1 MEFPN
6 IPRGAIIG
14 LDYETT
20 GLRYWDPDFRV
31 FGIAVAIGEPRAKIP
46 FVTDD
51 RPFIPGEVAAPRIE
65 LAGDTQSWY
74 WDIRHAP
81 GVVEWLRDL
90 LPDTRTVVAQ
100 NAQYEVQ
107 CSRVLGIDP
116 RRINWYCTMVNE
128 CLIDEHHL
136 TYDLASIA
144 KYRGIDSE
152 KLVILEQIRAAMG
165 WGTHGEVLSRLS
177 EVPPA
182 MVARYGASDA
192 ADALKIY
199 YAQQAEI
206 SEQNLERVSA
216 LEMRLLPVL
225 ADISWGGVRV
235 DLEAAHAAIPKLDI
249 KEEQLQAEINR
260 ITGGTFNVNSTPQIR
275 AFFKPEPL
283 SKFQWRLIDG
293 TLVGPT
299 KSGKGPSLDQ
309 NVLKE
314 IKHPL
319 ASLIRALR
327 KTIKLRDTFIRGHV
341 IGSADGEGYVHT
353 QFNQT
358 RNDADAGTVTGRLS
372 STDPALQQITKRDK
386 ENAAILRAMFMPDI
400 GDDWLCAD
408 YSQVDFRCAAHL
420 INDEA
425 VIRAFNEDPTLDYH
439 QVVSDMT
446 GIPRNPAYAGAP
458 NTKQINLGL
467 AFGAGAG
474 KLAFMMGMPYEI
486 GEYRNKMAYRPGV
499 EATRI
504 FDLYHAKL
512 PGVKQFMKHAES
524 VAKATGHVR
533 TSIGRR
539 LRFPTGAHKAAG
551 LLYQAY
557 AADLH
562 KQGLVAVDDLIHRE
576 RLPARL
582 MMSCHD
588 EIGVSM
594 KQDEEVKNLI
604 VKEYT
609 DFNGENSVIR
619 MRVPITASGDF
630 GPNWYEASKG

>member
-1 MEFPN
+1 MDFPN
-6 IPRGAIIG
+6 ILRGEIIG

-20 GLRYWDPDFRV
+20 GLRYWLPDFRV
-31 FGIAVAIGEPRAKIP
+31 FGVAVA
-46 FVTDD
+46 
-51 RPFIPGEVAAPRIE
+51 
-65 LAGDTQSWY
+65 AGSESWY
-74 WDIRHAP
+74 WDIRETP
-81 GVVEWLRDL
+81 NVVNWLRDL
-90 LPDTRTVVAQ
+90 LPGRKVVAQ

-116 RRINWYCTMVNE
+116 RSVDWYCTMVNE

-144 KYRGIDSE
+144 KHRGIESE
-152 KLVILEQIRAAMG
+152 KTEILESIRATMG
-165 WGTHGEVLSRLS
+165 WSTVREVLERLS

-192 ADALKIY
+192 SDALKIY
-199 YAQQAEI
+199 HAQQIEI
-206 SEQNLERVSA
+206 DAQYLHLVSR
-216 LEMRLLPVL
+216 LEMDLLPVL
-225 ADISWGGVRV
+225 ADMSWTGIRV
-235 DLEAAHAAIPKLDI
+235 DLEAAHKAIPDLDD
-249 KEEQLQAEINR
+249 KEGMLQAQVNEMA
-260 ITGGTFNVNSTPQIR
+260 GGKFNVNSSPQVR
-275 AFFKPEPL
+275 AFFKPEPI

-299 KSGKGPSLDQ
+299 KGGKGPSLDQ
-309 NVLKE
+309 HVMRE
-314 IKHPL
+314 IKHPM
-319 ASLIRALR
+319 AAAIRDLR

-386 ENAAILRAMFMPDI
+386 ANAAILRSMFLPDQ
-400 GDDWLCAD
+400 DEDWLCAD

-420 INDEA
+420 INDPA
-425 VIRAFNEDPTLDYH
+425 VIAAYADDPALDYH
-439 QVVSDMT
+439 QIVSDMT
-446 GIPRNPAYAGAP
+446 GIPRNAPYAGAP

-474 KLAFMMGMPYEI
+474 KLAFMMGMGYEI
-486 GEYRNKMAYRPGV
+486 GEYRNKMVYYPGQ
-499 EATRI
+499 EAKDI
-504 FDLYHAKL
+504 FELYHKKL
-512 PGVKQFMKHAES
+512 PGVKEFMKKAES
-524 VAKATGHVR
+524 VAK
-533 TSIGRR
+533 TSDYVKTQIGRR
-539 LRFPTGAHKAAG
+539 LRFPRGHGAHKAAG
-551 LLYQAY
+551 LLYQAN

-562 KQGLVAVDDLIHRE
+562 KQGLVNVDREIRKE

-582 MMSCHD
+582 NMSCHD

-594 KQDEEVKNLI
+594 KQDQEVKDRI
-604 VKEYT
+604 VKVYT
-609 DFNGENSVIR
+609 DFNSPESKII

-630 GPNWYEASKG
+630 GPNWFEASKG

>member
-1 MEFPN
+1 MDFPN
-6 IPRGAIIG
+6 ILRGEIIG

-20 GLRYWDPDFRV
+20 GLRYWLPDFRV
-31 FGIAVAIGEPRAKIP
+31 FGVAVA
-46 FVTDD
+46 
-51 RPFIPGEVAAPRIE
+51 
-65 LAGDTQSWY
+65 AGSESWY
-74 WDIRHAP
+74 WDIRETP
-81 GVVEWLRDL
+81 NVVNWLRDL
-90 LPDTRTVVAQ
+90 LPGRKVVAQ

-116 RRINWYCTMVNE
+116 RSVDWYCTMVNE

-144 KYRGIDSE
+144 KHRGIESE
-152 KLVILEQIRAAMG
+152 KTEILESIRATMG
-165 WGTHGEVLSRLS
+165 WSTVREVLERLS

-192 ADALKIY
+192 SDALKIY
-199 YAQQAEI
+199 HAQQIEI
-206 SEQNLERVSA
+206 DAQYLHLVSR
-216 LEMRLLPVL
+216 LEMDLLPVL
-225 ADISWGGVRV
+225 ADMSWTGIRV
-235 DLEAAHAAIPKLDI
+235 DLEAAHKAIPDLDD
-249 KEEQLQAEINR
+249 KEGMLQAQVNEMA
-260 ITGGTFNVNSTPQIR
+260 GGKFNVNSSPQVR
-275 AFFKPEPL
+275 AFFKPEPI

-299 KSGKGPSLDQ
+299 KGGKGPSLDQ
-309 NVLKE
+309 HVMRE
-314 IKHPL
+314 IKHPM
-319 ASLIRALR
+319 AAAIRDLR

-386 ENAAILRAMFMPDI
+386 ANAAILRSMFLPDQ
-400 GDDWLCAD
+400 DEDWLCAD

-420 INDEA
+420 INDPA
-425 VIRAFNEDPTLDYH
+425 VIAAYADDPTLDYH
-439 QVVSDMT
+439 QIVSDMT
-446 GIPRNPAYAGAP
+446 GIPRNAPYAGAP

-474 KLAFMMGMPYEI
+474 KLAFMMGMGYEI
-486 GEYRNKMAYRPGV
+486 GEYRNKMVYYPGQ
-499 EATRI
+499 EAKDI
-504 FDLYHAKL
+504 FELYHKKL
-512 PGVKQFMKHAES
+512 PGVKEFMKKAES
-524 VAKATGHVR
+524 VAK
-533 TSIGRR
+533 TSDYVKTQIGRR
-539 LRFPTGAHKAAG
+539 LRFPRGHGAHKAAG
-551 LLYQAY
+551 LLYQAN

-562 KQGLVAVDDLIHRE
+562 KQGLVNVDREIRKE

-582 MMSCHD
+582 NMSCHD

-594 KQDEEVKNLI
+594 KQDQEVKDRI
-604 VKEYT
+604 VKVYT
-609 DFNGENSVIR
+609 DFNSPESKII

-630 GPNWYEASKG
+630 GPNWFEASKG

>member
-1 MEFPN
+1 MDFPR
-6 IPRGAIIG
+6 IPQGETIA

-20 GLRYWDPDFRV
+20 GLRYWLPDFRV
-31 FGIAVAIGEPRAKIP
+31 FGVAIAV
-46 FVTDD
+46 
-51 RPFIPGEVAAPRIE
+51 
-65 LAGDTQSWY
+65 GDPCSNMQSWY
-74 WDIRHAP
+74 WDVRDTP
-81 GVVEWLRDL
+81 GVVDWLRDL
-90 LPDTRTVVAQ
+90 LPGRKVVAQ

-116 RRINWYCTMVNE
+116 RSIDWYCTMVNE

-144 KYRGIDSE
+144 RYRGIASE
-152 KLVILEQIRAAMG
+152 KATILEQIRTSMG
-165 WGTHGEVLSRLS
+165 WGTIREVLERLS

-192 ADALKIY
+192 SDALQIY
-199 YAQQAEI
+199 IKQHDEIVAQGLQ
-206 SEQNLERVSA
+206 RVSTM
-216 LEMRLLPVL
+216 EMRLLPVL
-225 ADISWGGVRV
+225 AEMSWGGIRV
-235 DLEAAHAAIPKLDI
+235 DLEGAHKAIPLLDDQEGI
-249 KEEQLQAEINR
+249 LQHEINE
-260 ITGGTFNVNSTPQIR
+260 ITGGKFNVNSSPQVR
-275 AFFKPEPL
+275 AFFKPEPIN
-283 SKFQWRLIDG
+283 KYQWRLIDG

-299 KSGKGPSLDQ
+299 KGGTNPSLDQ
-309 NVLKE
+309 HVMRE

-319 ASLIRALR
+319 AAKILALR
-327 KTIKLRDTFIRGHV
+327 KTIKLRDTFLRGHV

-358 RNDADAGTVTGRLS
+358 RNDEDAGTITGRMS
-372 STDPALQQITKRDK
+372 SVDPALQQITKRDK
-386 ENAAILRAMFMPDI
+386 INAAILRSKFLADPDEE
-400 GDDWLCAD
+400 WFCTD

-420 INDEA
+420 INDPA
-425 VIRAFNEDPTLDYH
+425 IIGAYALDPSLDYH

-446 GIPRNPAYAGAP
+446 SIPRNAAYTGAP

-486 GEYRNKMAYRPGV
+486 YEFRKKMAYRPGQ
-499 EATRI
+499 EATDI
-504 FDLYHAKL
+504 FDLYHKKL
-512 PGVKQFMKHAES
+512 PGVKTFMKQAEA
-524 VAKATGHVR
+524 VAKTTGYVR
-533 TSIGRR
+533 TALGRR

-562 KQGLVAVDDLIHRE
+562 KLGLIAIDDAIRKE

-588 EIGVSM
+588 EAGISM
-594 KQDEEVKNLI
+594 RPDEEVKRILMA
-604 VKEYT
+604 EYT
-609 DFNGENSVIR
+609 NFNSESSAVR